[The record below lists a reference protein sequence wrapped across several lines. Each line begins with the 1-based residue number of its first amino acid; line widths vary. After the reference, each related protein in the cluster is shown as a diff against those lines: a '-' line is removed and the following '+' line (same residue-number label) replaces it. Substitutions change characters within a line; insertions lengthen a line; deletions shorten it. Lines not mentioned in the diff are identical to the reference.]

1 MLIGAV
7 IGVAVAA
14 GTSVVTQV
22 ASGHSVDWGAVGKQ
36 AAVGAVS
43 GAVSWLAG
51 PEAGLVARGAIDTL
65 ASVGGQVASNAL
77 EGKPLGDGVGEAAVT
92 GALMSVG
99 MGAARVRRGRQ
110 GG

>member
-1 MLIGAV
+1 
-7 IGVAVAA
+7 
-14 GTSVVTQV
+14 VV
-22 ASGHSVDWGAVGKQ
+22 
-36 AAVGAVS
+36 
-43 GAVSWLAG
+43 
-51 PEAGLVARGAIDTL
+51 
-65 ASVGGQVASNAL
+65 SNAL